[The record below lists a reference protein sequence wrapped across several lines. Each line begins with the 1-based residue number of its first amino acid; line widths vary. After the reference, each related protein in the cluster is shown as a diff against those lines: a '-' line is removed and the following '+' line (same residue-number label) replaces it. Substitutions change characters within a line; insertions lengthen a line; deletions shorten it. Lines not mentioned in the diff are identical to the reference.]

1 MLEHSLALLQSGHRV
16 QICTSA
22 NRKPRMEHKL
32 SADEFEALEQVS
44 RLKKQEK
51 PSACVNRNAKRLS
64 GIKMIAF
71 RRDGGL
77 ELTENGKQFLFI
89 KQCIDAL
96 RKLAQDG
103 PQTLPPL
110 LAQFLARKSHIAEAE
125 VAGTWQIT
133 ERGRESLAESKAGGG
148 N

>member
-1 MLEHSLALLQSGHRV
+1 
-16 QICTSA
+16 
-22 NRKPRMEHKL
+22 MEHKL

-44 RLKKQEK
+44 RPKKHEK

-64 GIKMIAF
+64 GIKMLAF

-96 RKLAQDG
+96 RKLATDG
-103 PQTLPPL
+103 PQIIPVAV
-110 LAQFLARKSHIAEAE
+110 AQFLARKSHIEEASAEE
-125 VAGTWQIT
+125 GSWQIT
-133 ERGRESLAESKAGGG
+133 ARGRESLAESDSGKK
-148 N
+148 